1 MGRLARGGAVMLP
14 LMLGGM
20 GPAAAQQDAAVLDAL
35 GLSGNG
41 EAKGAAEGAAEG
53 AGADRPAR
61 PEIDWGGVFQ
71 YRAVA
76 SRPGDEDRA
85 GYASMAT
92 LRLTSE
98 ATYGALRG
106 VAHVNVEDWRASRPW
121 LMQSLVENQGQADRI
136 RSLALRERDSKSLQ
150 SLGMDWL
157 YVQASFARARVTV
170 GRQPVSLTLSRL
182 WSPAD
187 TYAPFLPGD
196 VERLYKAGV
205 DAARLDYYV
214 TDRVST
220 QSIVSGS
227 QDGGGATRAKWLQR
241 IEYGG
246 ETSKSFFSVGQR
258 RNCDLASA
266 GALVTGVADV
276 DWYGE
281 ALAFRGRDGRADSCS
296 RTGQDSGQDNER
308 GGWGHRAVLG
318 ASRKLAPN
326 TIGTLEYFHQTPV
339 NRQADLPWLGS
350 GRQYLG
356 ASISYQAHPLVHV
369 DGLWFVNLTDRGQQ
383 LTLAMRYTP
392 QRNVVLRA
400 SVAGPLT
407 GTGRRDG
414 VASEYWRQGR
424 VAQLGLDWY
433 F

>member
-14 LMLGGM
+14 LMLGGV

-41 EAKGAAEGAAEG
+41 EA
-53 AGADRPAR
+53 AGAEAGRAAR
-61 PEIDWGGVFQ
+61 HEIDWGGVFQ

-85 GYASMAT
+85 GYAGMAT

-98 ATYGALRG
+98 ATYGALRW
-106 VAHVNVEDWRASRPW
+106 VAHVNAEDWRASRPW

-136 RSLALRERDSKSLQ
+136 RSLALRERDGKSLQ
-150 SLGMDWL
+150 SIGMDWL
-157 YVQASFARARVTV
+157 YAQASFSRARVTV

-187 TYAPFLPGD
+187 TYAPFLAGD

-205 DAARLDYYV
+205 DAVRLDYYV

-227 QDGGGATRAKWLQR
+227 QDGGGTTRAKWLQR

-246 ETSKSFFSVGQR
+246 ETSKSFFYVGQR
-258 RNCDLASA
+258 RNCDLAA
-266 GALVTGVADV
+266 VGALVTGVAGV

-281 ALAFRGRDGRADSCS
+281 ALAFRGRDSRADSCS
-296 RTGQDSGQDNER
+296 GTGQDNVR

-326 TIGTLEYFHQTPV
+326 TIGTLEYLHQTPV
-339 NRQADLPWLGS
+339 SRQADLPWMGS

-356 ASISYQAHPLVHV
+356 ASVSYQAHPLVHV
-369 DGLWFVNLTDRGQQ
+369 DGLWFANLTDRGQQ

-400 SVAGPLT
+400 SVAGPIT